1 MKTIGLLGGMS
12 WESTANY
19 YKYINQGIKDS
30 LGGLHS
36 AKIMMKSIDFA
47 PIAELQKA
55 QQWETMAQ
63 MLSQDLKDVERA
75 GADFILICT
84 NTMHLVYEEVQ
95 AAVNVPLI
103 HIADPTG
110 EQIVKDGKKKV
121 GLLGTQFT
129 MAESFYKDR
138 LKNKFDIDVIVPDE
152 SAQKVVHDIIYNE
165 LCLGQI
171 KRGSKQAYLNIIE
184 QLQAQGAEAIIL
196 GCTEIAL
203 LVTEDDTSVALYD
216 TAILHANSA
225 VTASIND

>member
-55 QQWETMAQ
+55 QRWETMAQ

-152 SAQKVVHDIIYNE
+152 NAQKVVHNIIYNE

>member
-19 YKYINQGIKDS
+19 YKHINQGVKDC

-47 PIAELQKA
+47 PIAQLQKA

-63 MLSQDLKDVERA
+63 MLCQDLKDIERA

-84 NTMHLVYEEVQ
+84 NTMHLVFDEVQ

-152 SAQKVVHDIIYNE
+152 NAQKVVHDIIYNE

-171 KRGSKQAYLNIIE
+171 KRESKQAYLNIIE
-184 QLQAQGAEAIIL
+184 QLQAKGAEAIIL

-203 LVTEDDTSVALYD
+203 LVNEDDSSVALYD
-216 TAILHANSA
+216 TAILHAKSA
-225 VTASIND
+225 VTASVNN

>member
-19 YKYINQGIKDS
+19 YKHINQGVKGC

-47 PIAELQKA
+47 PIAQLQKA

-63 MLSQDLKDVERA
+63 MLGQDLKDIERA

-84 NTMHLVYEEVQ
+84 NTMHLVFDEVQ
-95 AAVNVPLI
+95 AAVSVPLI

-152 SAQKVVHDIIYNE
+152 NAQKVVHDIIYNE

-171 KRGSKQAYLNIIE
+171 KRESKQAYLNIIE
-184 QLQAQGAEAIIL
+184 QLQAKGAEAIIL

-203 LVTEDDTSVALYD
+203 LVNEDDTSVALYD
-216 TAILHANSA
+216 TAILHAKSA
-225 VTASIND
+225 VTASVNN